1 MSVREQNRLQT
12 NKWTGRN
19 FSRGTTVD
27 GRAHT
32 RVRLV
37 DRTET
42 AWNRSE
48 NNFIPAGTTAIQ
60 SSLIQNFGVRLLST
74 SKRGDTHQN
83 GVKYRE
89 RSRLIDLSNHS
100 EIFNLN
106 DFIKRCGL
114 SRRYLISLLDDLYVT
129 TDAEF
134 ELQIAI
140 IRYGSGEWSGNRT
153 DVLIAICRRFS
164 FPKSPTTL
172 QLSLLAYNNTEYWT
186 FHFVTGS
193 KGLSRRISKPLYRG
207 TQFK

>member
-48 NNFIPAGTTAIQ
+48 NNFIPAGTSAIQ

-74 SKRGDTHQN
+74 SKRGDIHQN
-83 GVKYRE
+83 GVKDVE
-89 RSRLIDLSNHS
+89 RSRLIDPSNRCK
-100 EIFNLN
+100 IFNLS

-114 SRRYLISLLDDLYVT
+114 SRHYLISLLNDLYVT
-129 TDAEF
+129 TDAGF

-140 IRYGSGEWSGNRT
+140 IRYGTGEWSGNRT
-153 DVLIAICRRFS
+153 DV
-164 FPKSPTTL
+164 
-172 QLSLLAYNNTEYWT
+172 
-186 FHFVTGS
+186 
-193 KGLSRRISKPLYRG
+193 
-207 TQFK
+207 